1 LRKLPNSTPTGR
13 RRFLQRVTWAGAGV
27 LGGGAALNAIT
38 PLAIRPDRDFEANV
52 SYWARSLPPP
62 AASLGSDRDADVVV
76 IGGGLT
82 GLATAYHLRKA
93 MPGKRVLL
101 LEAAICG
108 NGASGRNGGMVLT
121 MTEDR
126 YMRLQDAALDR
137 RIYELTADNIAAL
150 QALASQ
156 QGIDC
161 ELEQNGALQTLC
173 SSEQVEEAR
182 EFCSRARD
190 AGFPFEYW
198 DRERTA
204 ATIGTRGYFGALFD
218 PRGGQV
224 HPGKLV
230 GLWKA
235 AAIAAGVD
243 IHDNTP
249 VVDIDEGATH
259 QVRTATGCRVR
270 TPVLVLA
277 TNAYTSR
284 LGYLRGAVAPIF
296 DYVGITPV
304 LREAQLTTAGWSA
317 LIPFND
323 NRTETH
329 YAGLTRDG
337 RIHFGGGRVDYSF
350 NDGMRARPG
359 AAGRY
364 ADLHGEFARL
374 FPSLSDVGFESV
386 WNGSVDMSLDGS
398 PSVGSIGRHGNV
410 FYGIG
415 FSGHGVN
422 LTSVCGRIIADLVVG
437 AGAQRAWL
445 PFVNRLPPNIPNEP
459 FRWLGI
465 EAGLAYTRW
474 VEG

>member
-1 LRKLPNSTPTGR
+1 M
-13 RRFLQRVTWAGAGV
+13 TWAGAGV

-38 PLAIRPDRDFEANV
+38 PLAIPQDRDFPENG
-52 SYWARSLPPP
+52 SYWAHELPPP
-62 AASLGSDRDADVVV
+62 SAPLASDIDADIVV

-82 GLATAYHLRKA
+82 GLSAAYYLRKA
-93 MPGKRVLL
+93 MPGRGVIL
-101 LEAAICG
+101 LEARACG

-126 YMRLQDAALDR
+126 YMRLQDAALER
-137 RIYELTADNIAAL
+137 RLYQLTSGNIANL
-150 QALASQ
+150 EALARQ
-156 QGIDC
+156 HGIDC
-161 ELEQNGALQTLC
+161 ELERNGALQTIC
-173 SSEQVEEAR
+173 AAGQVAEAAA
-182 EFCSRARD
+182 FSSRANA
-190 AGFPFEYW
+190 AGFPFEFW

-204 ATIGTRGYFGALFD
+204 AVIGTKIYHGALFD
-218 PRGGQV
+218 PGGGQV

-235 AAIAAGVD
+235 AALEAGAQ
-243 IHDNTP
+243 IYDNTP

-259 QVRTATGCRVR
+259 QVHTAAGHRIR
-270 TPVLVLA
+270 TPMLVLA
-277 TNAYTSR
+277 TNAYTAR

-296 DYVGITPV
+296 DYVAMTPV
-304 LREAQLTTAGWSA
+304 LSEAQLKAAGWRS

-323 NRTETH
+323 DRTETY

-337 RIHFGGGRVDYSF
+337 RIHFGGGSVDYTF
-350 NDGMRARPG
+350 NNGVRVRAN
-359 AAGRY
+359 ADARY
-364 ADLHGEFARL
+364 AGLHGEFVRH
-374 FPSLSDVGFESV
+374 FPSLSEVGFESV

-398 PSVGSIGRHGNV
+398 PSVGAIGRHRNI

-422 LTSVCGRIIADLVVG
+422 LTSVCGRIIADLVAG
-437 AGAQRAWL
+437 AGAEWGWL
-445 PFVNRLPPNIPNEP
+445 PFVNRLPPYIPNEP

-474 VEG
+474 TEG

>member
-1 LRKLPNSTPTGR
+1 LPISIPAGR

-27 LGGGAALNAIT
+27 LGGSAVLNAVT
-38 PLAIRPDRDFEANV
+38 PLAIPKDRDFDSNG

-62 AASLGSDRDADVVV
+62 AASLAADLDADAVVV
-76 IGGGLT
+76 GGGLT
-82 GLATAYHLRKA
+82 GLSAAYYLRQA
-93 MPGKRVLL
+93 MPGKRVVL
-101 LEAAICG
+101 LEAAVCG

-126 YMRLQDAALDR
+126 YMRLQDPALDR
-137 RIYELTADNIAAL
+137 RIYELTAGNIAFL
-150 QALASQ
+150 QGLARQ
-156 QGIDC
+156 QGVDC

-173 SSEQVEEAR
+173 RRGQVEEAR
-182 EFCSRARD
+182 AFCSRARD

-198 DRERTA
+198 DRERIA
-204 ATIGTRGYFGALFD
+204 ATIGARGYYGALFD

-224 HPGKLV
+224 HPGRLV
-230 GLWKA
+230 GLWKT

-243 IHDNTP
+243 IHDNTL
-249 VVDIDEGATH
+249 VVDIDAGATH
-259 QVRTATGCRVR
+259 QLRTAAGCRVR

-296 DYVGITPV
+296 DYVAMTPV
-304 LREAQLTTAGWSA
+304 LSEAQLKAAGWTA
-317 LIPFND
+317 RIPFND
-323 NRTETH
+323 DRTETY

-337 RIHFGGGRVDYSF
+337 RIHFGGGPVDYSF
-350 NDGMRARPG
+350 NDGMRPRPD
-359 AAGRY
+359 AVARY
-364 ADLHGEFARL
+364 AGLHGEFARL

-386 WNGSVDMSLDGS
+386 WAGSVDMSLDGS
-398 PSVGSIGRHGNV
+398 PSVGSLGRHGNI

-422 LTSVCGRIIADLVVG
+422 LTSVCGRIIADLAVG
-437 AGAQRAWL
+437 AGAQWAWL
-445 PFVNRLPPNIPNEP
+445 PFVNRLPPHIPNEP

-465 EAGLAYTRW
+465 EAGLRLTRW
-474 VEG
+474 AEG

>member
-1 LRKLPNSTPTGR
+1 LRKLPNSTPPGR

-27 LGGGAALNAIT
+27 LGGGAALNAVT
-38 PLAIRPDRDFEANV
+38 PLAIPKDLGFERNG
-52 SYWARSLPPP
+52 SYWARSLPAP
-62 AASLGSDRDADVVV
+62 APALDSDIDADAVV

-82 GLATAYHLRKA
+82 GLSTAYYLRKA
-93 MPGKRVLL
+93 MPGKRVVL
-101 LEAAICG
+101 LEAAVCG

-126 YMRLQDAALDR
+126 YMRLQDPILDR
-137 RIYELTADNIAAL
+137 RIYELTAGNIASL
-150 QALASQ
+150 QGLAEQ
-156 QGIDC
+156 HGVDC
-161 ELEQNGALQTLC
+161 ELVQNGALQTLC
-173 SSEQVEEAR
+173 SSGQAEEAR
-182 EFCSRARD
+182 QFCSRARD

-204 ATIGTRGYFGALFD
+204 ATIGTQGYYGALFD

-235 AAIAAGVD
+235 AAIAVGVD

-249 VVDIDEGATH
+249 VVDIEEGATH

-270 TPVLVLA
+270 SPALVLA

-296 DYVGITPV
+296 DYVAMTPV
-304 LREAQLTTAGWSA
+304 LSEAQRTAAGWRA
-317 LIPFND
+317 LVPFND
-323 NRTETH
+323 NRTETY
-329 YAGLTRDG
+329 YAGSTREG
-337 RIHFGGGRVDYSF
+337 RIHFGGGKVDYSF
-350 NDGMRARPG
+350 NDGMRTRPG
-359 AAGRY
+359 AAARY
-364 ADLHGEFARL
+364 ADLHGEFSRL
-374 FPSLSDVGFESV
+374 FPSLLDVGFESV
-386 WNGSVDMSLDGS
+386 WSGSVDMSLDGS
-398 PSVGSIGRHGNV
+398 PSVGSIGRHGNI

-422 LTSVCGRIIADLVVG
+422 LTSVCGRIIADSVAG
-437 AGAQRAWL
+437 AGAQWAWL
-445 PFVNRLPPNIPNEP
+445 PFVNRLPPYIPNEP

-474 VEG
+474 TEG

>member
-1 LRKLPNSTPTGR
+1 MNSTLAGR
-13 RRFLQRVTWAGAGV
+13 RRFLKRVTWAGAGV
-27 LGGGAALNAIT
+27 LGGGAALNAVT
-38 PLAIRPDRDFEANV
+38 PHAIPPNRDFERNG
-52 SYWARSLPPP
+52 SYWARSLPSPSSP
-62 AASLGSDRDADVVV
+62 LASNLDADVVV
-76 IGGGLT
+76 VGGGLT
-82 GLATAYHLRKA
+82 GLSSAYYLRKA
-93 MPGKRVLL
+93 MPGSRVII
-101 LEAAICG
+101 LEAAVCG

-126 YMRLQDAALDR
+126 YMRLQDPALDR
-137 RIYELTADNIAAL
+137 RIYELTAQNIASL
-150 QALASQ
+150 QGLAEQ
-156 QGIDC
+156 HGVDC

-173 SSEQVEEAR
+173 SSGEVEEAKA
-182 EFCSRARD
+182 FCSRARD

-198 DRERTA
+198 DRERTRA
-204 ATIGTRGYFGALFD
+204 AIGAQGYYGALFD

-249 VVDIDEGATH
+249 VIDIEEGATH
-259 QVRTATGCRVR
+259 QLRTAAGHRVR

-296 DYVGITPV
+296 DYVGMSPV
-304 LREAQLTTAGWSA
+304 LTEAQLTAAGWRA

-323 NRTETH
+323 NRTETC
-329 YAGLTRDG
+329 YAGLTRDH

-350 NDGMRARPG
+350 NDGMRARPN
-359 AAGRY
+359 AAARY
-364 ADLHGEFARL
+364 AELHREFARL
-374 FPSLSDVGFESV
+374 FPPLADAGFESV
-386 WNGSVDMSLDGS
+386 WSGSVDMSLDGS

-422 LTSVCGRIIADLVVG
+422 LTSVCGRIIADLAAG
-437 AGAQRAWL
+437 AGAQWAWL
-445 PFVNRLPPNIPNEP
+445 PFVNRLPPYMPNEP

-465 EAGLAYTRW
+465 EAELAYTRW